1 VICQGKIMTHDEPQD
16 QRCHQRIFL
25 RRDEIKPQYSDT
37 GKRVFLET
45 EGVTTSKELTVVDM
59 WIP

>member
-1 VICQGKIMTHDEPQD
+1 MTHDEPQD